1 MARIHYI
8 LQEGAG
14 DDDNI
19 LKLVSMLDDNSRRD
33 RILEDLRSRMKFTS
47 QFKNVTDDSF
57 SARRDREINEF
68 MPEHLGNDDV
78 KTEHDMAEFVP
89 KPLYTKKELDSF
101 KKANMSDGKFI
112 ADNTTVRSVE
122 DLEKLMFVWQEETK
136 ESMENNVVSIDGD
149 ITGEDG
155 FTYSK
160 LIIGSRK
167 TS

>member
-1 MARIHYI
+1 
-8 LQEGAG
+8 
-14 DDDNI
+14 
-19 LKLVSMLDDNSRRD
+19 
-33 RILEDLRSRMKFTS
+33 
-47 QFKNVTDDSF
+47 
-57 SARRDREINEF
+57 
-68 MPEHLGNDDV
+68 
-78 KTEHDMAEFVP
+78 
-89 KPLYTKKELDSF
+89 
-101 KKANMSDGKFI
+101 MSDGKFI

-167 TS
+167 TC

>member
-1 MARIHYI
+1 
-8 LQEGAG
+8 
-14 DDDNI
+14 
-19 LKLVSMLDDNSRRD
+19 MLDDNSRHD

-68 MPEHLGNDDV
+68 MPEHLENDDV

-122 DLEKLMFVWQEETK
+122 DLEKLMFVWQEETEK
-136 ESMENNVVSIDGD
+136 YDPKTEIAIDEEFTTEEGFRYS
-149 ITGEDG
+149 G
-155 FTYSK
+155 FTISK
-160 LIIGSRK
+160 K
-167 TS
+167 